1 MTVSAVAF
9 DMGGVLTHTALG
21 GLEDYAAALHL
32 RPGSLSR
39 FFRGDARMASLEVG
53 EITAREFFKYVC
65 VEAESAYGCRIDIQ
79 RLAAA
84 AGRGQELNP
93 DMIDLV
99 AEVHR
104 RCATALL
111 TNNIAEAE
119 WRATFPFELFDVVV
133 DSSEVGVRKP
143 DRRIYEELL
152 VRLGRPADEVVFIDD
167 FEENLGPAAD
177 LGIRTLLFTEPADCR
192 VALARLAIL
201 EVIPS

>member
-1 MTVSAVAF
+1 MSVSAVAF

-21 GLEDYAAALHL
+21 GVEEYAAELHL
-32 RPGSLSR
+32 PPGSLSR
-39 FFRGDARMASLEVG
+39 FFRGDARMARLEVG

-65 VEAESAYGCRIDIQ
+65 VEAESADGCRIDIQ
-79 RLAAA
+79 RLAVA
-84 AGRGQELNP
+84 AGRGQDLNP
-93 DMIDLV
+93 DMVDLV

-152 VRLGRPADEVVFIDD
+152 IRLGRPADEVVFIDD

-177 LGIRTLLFTEPADCR
+177 LGIRTLLFTAPADCR
-192 VALARLAIL
+192 AALARLAIL